1 MTISDRQVF
10 RGESLLIRYVNLV
23 KLPHT
28 VFALPFALLGVL
40 AAARTTP
47 VRLRDVVLVIV
58 AFTSARFV
66 AMGVNRIADREVD
79 ALNPRTQ
86 GRELPSG
93 RLTLRQAVVAVVMA
107 AIAFLTA
114 AWALNRLAFLLS
126 PIALLWITLYSYTKR
141 WTHWSHFWLGFA
153 LAMAPAGGYV
163 AVAGRWSDPASEL
176 LVIAAG
182 VTAWVAGF
190 DIFYALQD
198 VAFDRRHGL
207 RSAVV
212 RFGEA
217 RSILIAKLSH
227 AAAIV
232 AFAWYGAL
240 AGFGAAYYVG
250 VALAAVLIAWEHRL
264 VRPGDLSRLDQAFFT
279 MNGLVS
285 IVVFTGALADR
296 TLG

>member
-1 MTISDRQVF
+1 MTASDRQTL
-10 RGESLLIRYVNLV
+10 RGDSLLVRYANLV

-40 AAARTTP
+40 AAAR
-47 VRLRDVVLVIV
+47 VSRVSAGDVVWVVV

-86 GRELPSG
+86 GRELPTG
-93 RLTLRQAVVAVVMA
+93 RLTLAQAWGAVLVAA
-107 AIAFLTA
+107 ATFLSA
-114 AWALNRLAFLLS
+114 AWALNWLAFMLA
-126 PIALLWITLYSYTKR
+126 PPALAWITLYSYTKR
-141 WTHWSHFWLGFA
+141 WTHWSHLWLGFA
-153 LAMAPAGGYV
+153 LAIAPAGGYV
-163 AVAGRWSDPASEL
+163 AIAGRWSDPAYEL

-198 VAFDRRHGL
+198 AAFDRQHGL

-217 RSILIAKLSH
+217 RSIMLAKLFQG
-227 AAAIV
+227 AAIV
-232 AFAWYGAL
+232 AFAWYGTL
-240 AGFGAAYYVG
+240 AGFGAAYYAGVG
-250 VALAAVLIAWEHRL
+250 VAALLIAWEHRL
-264 VRPGDLSRLDQAFFT
+264 VRPRDLSRLDQAFFT
-279 MNGLVS
+279 ANGLVS
-285 IVVFTGALADR
+285 IVVFAGALADW
-296 TLG
+296 TLA

>member
-1 MTISDRQVF
+1 MTASDSQTV
-10 RGESLLIRYVNLV
+10 RGESLFVRYANFV

-28 VFALPFALLGVL
+28 VFALPFALLGML
-40 AAARTTP
+40 AAGR
-47 VRLRDVVLVIV
+47 VSRIVLGDIVLVVV

-79 ALNPRTQ
+79 ALNPRTR
-86 GRELPSG
+86 GRELPTG
-93 RLTLRQAVVAVVMA
+93 RLTLRQAWAAVLVAAVV
-107 AIAFLTA
+107 FLSS
-114 AWALNRLAFLLS
+114 AWALNALAFALS
-126 PIALLWITLYSYTKR
+126 PLALIWITAYSYTKR
-141 WTHWSHFWLGFA
+141 WTHWSHLWLGFA

-163 AVAGRWSDPASEL
+163 AIAGRWSDPFYAL

-182 VTAWVAGF
+182 VTLWVAGF

-198 VAFDRRHGL
+198 AAFDRQHGL

-217 RSILIAKLSH
+217 KSILVARVLH
-227 AAAIV
+227 GTAVA

-240 AGFGAAYYVG
+240 AGFGAAYYAGVG
-250 VALAAVLIAWEHRL
+250 LAALLIVWEHRL
-264 VRPGDLSRLDQAFFT
+264 VRPDDLSRLDQAFFT
-279 MNGLVS
+279 ANGLVS
-285 IVVFTGALADR
+285 VVVFAGALADR